1 MSPKRRQTDTPLP
14 LEGLLGREPKLRH
27 RMAQQLL
34 SFGLVLANSLMLGY
48 AVLLARTPLGWWL
61 LWVGVALAV
70 QLSISLAVRLGWTA
84 RLADPSLAS
93 TQIGLM
99 LLLGAAAYPLSG
111 QLRGLVVPMMMLTL
125 AFGLFAPS
133 GQAMLRLNAL
143 GLALILAAMGFDFW
157 VWPGRAQP
165 AETMGHALFA
175 MVCFPGLGLLLLRMA
190 RLRERQREQRQALN
204 EALTRINRLATRDD
218 LTGLYNRRHGK
229 HVLQQ
234 ALQRQKRKPTGLLA
248 VLLDLDHFKKI
259 NDTKGHAAGDAVL
272 RCFAKALHQSLRKG
286 DTAVRWGGEE
296 FVVLLEPTASE
307 GLLAWVAR
315 LKLAI
320 ERQPLVTERPELR
333 FTFSGGAAFWRP
345 GESLEHWLERAD
357 AALYRAKAEGRD
369 RIVEA
374 S

>member
-218 LTGLYNRRHGK
+218 LTGLYNPRHGK
-229 HVLQQ
+229 Q